1 MKVRHIVMAVAALGL
16 LGCADIVQ
24 TPALDQAPAE
34 TQEVAA
40 LVEGFFNQAEAEL
53 LIEPEHRGERIRGRA
68 VIALGPAELHLEVIP
83 RGSDTLLAETL
94 HEGVTVARLSPAFLE
109 DFQGERSRELGVITR
124 EEVGAYL
131 LDHERQPVCGDRM
144 LGVVAELALGD
155 DHTED
160 ALLWLHIRRSM
171 ADESQPSAQEIAGAT
186 PLTLAGHPVPEMNTP
201 MSDKKVATPY
211 IDCGDDWSVWGTPDC
226 NSGPCIKTCRV
237 KVAEAKVKG
246 IGVLGAAQWAIPF
259 PVYRTITVWGKMQ
272 VGGTCGVDDGW
283 TYNSCACIAEC
294 PDN

>member
-1 MKVRHIVMAVAALGL
+1 MKVRHIVLAIVALGL
-16 LGCADIVQ
+16 LGCADNIQ
-24 TPALDQAPAE
+24 APALDQAPEE

-40 LVEGFFNQAEAEL
+40 HVEGFFNQVEAEL
-53 LIEPEHRGERIRGRA
+53 LIEPEHHGDRIRGRA

-83 RGSDTLLAETL
+83 RGSETLLAETL
-94 HEGVTVARLSPAFLE
+94 RNGVTVARLSPVFLE
-109 DFQGERSRELGVITR
+109 EFQGERSSELGVITR

-144 LGVVAELALGD
+144 LGVVAELALDD

-160 ALLWLHIRRSM
+160 ALLWLHLRRSM
-171 ADESQPSAQEIAGAT
+171 TDESQPSAQGIAGAP
-186 PLTLAGHPVPEMNTP
+186 PLTLAGDPAPEMNRL
-201 MSDKKVATPY
+201 MSDKQVGTEY

-226 NSGPCIKTCRV
+226 NSGPCIKTCKV

-246 IGVLGAAQWAIPF
+246 VGVLGAAQYAIPF
-259 PVYRTITVWGKMQ
+259 PVHRTITVWGKLK